1 MTQNNFMISIEE
13 AQKLINAQ
21 ARNFGVEE
29 ISIDNALNRI
39 LAEDIFADRDYPP
52 FNRATMDGYA
62 VVSSDFNKDKKTTL
76 QLIGVLHAGNVSAQ
90 IVSPGTCIKIM
101 TGAPVPEGA
110 DAVVRF
116 EDTIENNALVEFTI
130 NTVLPKQN
138 IASQGED
145 TKSNELLLEKNI
157 KLNALSIAV
166 LAVTGKAKIKV
177 YKLPS
182 VAIVSTGNEIV
193 NVDDT
198 IFPHQIRDS
207 NSYSLKS
214 FLRQYNVSSVKSVLV
229 QDDKAALT
237 QVLSDFMN
245 TDILILSGGV
255 SKGEADYIPE
265 VLLSLG
271 VEEIFHRV
279 RIKPGNPL
287 WFGRLPDGGV
297 VFGLPGNPVSVQVG
311 FKVFIEPFLRKCF
324 NMETIAPLYFPLFNE
339 KIKKTKFTEY
349 FPCNISTKADATGLL
364 SKKMN
369 TSGDISATVHSDGIA
384 VHPEETETIREN
396 TIVEFYFW

>member
-101 TGAPVPEGA
+101 TGAPVPEDA

-116 EDTIENNALVEFTI
+116 EDTIENKALVEFTI

-145 TKSNELLLEKNI
+145 KKANELLLEKNI

-214 FLRQYNVSSVKSVLV
+214 FLKQYNVSFVKSVLV
-229 QDDKAALT
+229 QDDKAVLT

>member
-1 MTQNNFMISIEE
+1 MISIEE

-287 WFGRLPDGGV
+287 WFGRFSDGGV
-297 VFGLPGNPVSVQVG
+297 IFGLPGNPVSVQVG

-324 NMETIAPLYFPLFNE
+324 NMETITPLYFPLFNE

-349 FPCNISTKADATGLL
+349 FPCKISTKADTTGLL
-364 SKKMN
+364 SKRMN

>member
-229 QDDKAALT
+229 QDDKAVLT

-287 WFGRLPDGGV
+287 WFGRFSDGGV
-297 VFGLPGNPVSVQVG
+297 IFGLPGNPVSVQVG

-324 NMETIAPLYFPLFNE
+324 NMETITPLYFPLFNE

-349 FPCNISTKADATGLL
+349 FPCKISTKADTTGLL
-364 SKKMN
+364 SKRMN

>member
-116 EDTIENNALVEFTI
+116 EDTIENKAVVEFTI

-193 NVDDT
+193 NVDDA

-214 FLRQYNVSSVKSVLV
+214 FLKQYNVSSVKSVLV
-229 QDDKAALT
+229 QDDKAVLT

-271 VEEIFHRV
+271 VQEIFHCV

-324 NMETIAPLYFPLFNE
+324 NLKTITPLYFPLFNE

-349 FPCNISTKADATGLL
+349 FPCKISTKADATGLL
-364 SKKMN
+364 SKRMN

-384 VHPEETETIREN
+384 VHPEETETMREN